1 MEKEWT
7 EKKVLYLQKIAQ
19 DIVSLDRLFHSQ
31 DGTYTLGDIMPDDR
45 PGPEEIAINNDRRE
59 VLLDLVKSLSPKQQ
73 RVIIMRYGLEDGRNM
88 TLEEIGKK
96 FNITRE
102 YVRLI
107 EKKAL
112 ERLRIKLQEKI
123 EKKED
128 I

>member
-7 EKKVLYLQKIAQ
+7 EKKVLYLQMIAQ
-19 DIVSLDRLFHSQ
+19 DVASLDMLLHSQ
-31 DGTYTLGDIMPDDR
+31 DGTYILGDIMPDDR
-45 PGPEEIAINNDRRE
+45 PGPEEIAINNDRRK

-73 RVIIMRYGLEDGRNM
+73 KVIIMRYGLEDGHNM

-96 FNITRE
+96 FNVTRE
-102 YVRLI
+102 YIRLI

-112 ERLRIKLQEKI
+112 ERLRIKLHEII